1 MEGAGASTGFIVSK
15 RGFQKGAYEAA
26 QYTNINL
33 VTFEE
38 LQHLYGD
45 EWFRKQEEKL
55 DKYLTELRHIYTCHF
70 KQSSNIPIM
79 NNGVFTSNGLSSELS
94 HYAHWVGD
102 LMLTISS
109 IFPRNYMGPEPVQ
122 LAQDPANPLPKT
134 EGWFEVG
141 TVREYFIIVE
151 SAARDCIE
159 SFDAIHKEASKRQD
173 ALTEEQFDEQN
184 ALMFKKVYEEMP
196 LRVLKG
202 KIPDSE
208 YEKLFNVILKSTI
221 ERIKNID

>member
-1 MEGAGASTGFIVSK
+1 MFTAIDKVTDWRDLQNKVCQLFKEMGYDTEIEKVINLAGRGKKEVDVYIEDPLASHNHRYLIECKHWEHNVHQDVVHGFKTVMEGAGASTGFIVSK

-134 EGWFEVG
+134 E
-141 TVREYFIIVE
+141 
-151 SAARDCIE
+151 
-159 SFDAIHKEASKRQD
+159 
-173 ALTEEQFDEQN
+173 
-184 ALMFKKVYEEMP
+184 
-196 LRVLKG
+196 
-202 KIPDSE
+202 
-208 YEKLFNVILKSTI
+208 
-221 ERIKNID
+221 